1 MTWPKEVNP
10 AYPIPQPSFTQKN
23 VKVVQYLWREGDQAE
38 KYSRH
43 NPNGFVAE
51 GAKQGE
57 AEISL
62 GFLPASPLC
71 FKGGEQMWGLW

>member
-1 MTWPKEVNP
+1 MNP
-10 AYPIPQPSFTQKN
+10 ACPIPQPSFAIENMTA
-23 VKVVQYLWREGDQAE
+23 VQCLWKEGDQAE
-38 KYSRH
+38 KYSGQ

-62 GFLPASPLC
+62 GFLPASPRC
-71 FKGGEQMWGLW
+71 FKGGEEMWGLWCAI